1 MLNFTLFA
9 ALTDSKVYMELFA
22 LSDKYELNIN
32 KKILDSLQK
41 FKISHENFIYSAA
54 VSNSY
59 RGQLQ
64 GAESTELLLKCLK
77 FYLELDT
84 QNKANYETSQDIL
97 EELMEVGRST
107 LTPFGQLSGDR
118 NIFGEFLDTLCLF
131 YHS

>member
-77 FYLELDT
+77 FYLDT
-84 QNKANYETSQDIL
+84 PDKEKYETSQDIL

-107 LTPFGQLSGDR
+107 LTPFGQLSGYR